1 MTHQSLCV
9 LNWLNFQLQYNENPE
24 DFNSE
29 VDSFAK
35 LRNTACVYINSSTGQ
50 ALDNAKQYYCQ
61 LQFFKNR
68 FQILE
73 SPLMK
78 KGPFDFPWADVIE
91 DPLNPFAMSM
101 HADLESEMAIVFYN
115 IGILHSNLGNKEDRL
130 SSESMKTACNHYQ
143 HAAGIFHS
151 LPDIFKLTKN
161 LDFNADSLAVMSYI
175 ALAQAQECILEK
187 SMLDNRKANSI
198 VKVGATV
205 VDFYKQSWKKIQ
217 NSNDELHEV
226 CSRDWVK
233 YLSKFTNFKMCYYN
247 AIANFFAG
255 VAAEEDSKW
264 GESVAYLARAEKS
277 LSYSIDTVKSNSI
290 LNKVVT
296 QATLQF
302 AMDVIV
308 GKSQIAKRENEFIYH
323 DKVPDG
329 ESLPELKGQALVKGF
344 PFDVTGVSTKDIFHR
359 LIPLEAHA
367 ASSLYSE
374 EKAKILRDLSSK
386 IDAKDEELTTFM
398 LSMNLEQVPN
408 AGDHIALPQELIESA
423 AGLSGV
429 HDNPVKKLSEK
440 MAKLAGISADVQAG
454 LDEVKEALDH
464 DASVKDK
471 QEKSWTEELKKY
483 QEIHQVASESNSK
496 LHQAIQVHV
505 DNLKILS
512 KPLDELQKH
521 IPSMA
526 DLDQEAEASIAEFQR
541 IVKKVDEMKTQ
552 RVKLLDELRDEIL
565 SDDITKKLVIHKENE
580 MPKLF
585 QTELGKH
592 ATKIKFL
599 EQNLKAQANIIQAMT
614 EVNAKY
620 VPTRRKVADL
630 IQARK
635 DKISSLV
642 ETFEAYESL
651 HEKVSKAVEFYE
663 KLAKNVGD
671 LQTKVQK
678 SAEEKKR
685 EAEAALAKMTK
696 GIQSKYQLI
705 WIR

>member
-1 MTHQSLCV
+1 
-9 LNWLNFQLQYNENPE
+9 
-24 DFNSE
+24 
-29 VDSFAK
+29 
-35 LRNTACVYINSSTGQ
+35 
-50 ALDNAKQYYCQ
+50 
-61 LQFFKNR
+61 
-68 FQILE
+68 
-73 SPLMK
+73 
-78 KGPFDFPWADVIE
+78 
-91 DPLNPFAMSM
+91 
-101 HADLESEMAIVFYN
+101 
-115 IGILHSNLGNKEDRL
+115 
-130 SSESMKTACNHYQ
+130 MKTACNHYQ

-161 LDFNADSLAVMSYI
+161 VDFNADSLAVMSYI

-187 SMLDNRKANSI
+187 SILDNRKANSI

-217 NSNDELHEV
+217 NSTDELHEV

-264 GESVAYLARAEKS
+264 GESVAYLTRAEKS
-277 LSYSIDTVKSNSI
+277 LNYSIDTVKSNSI
-290 LNKVVT
+290 LGKVVT

-323 DKVPDG
+323 DKVPES

-344 PFDVTGVSTKDIFHR
+344 PFDVNKVAGKDIFHK
-359 LIPLEAHA
+359 LIPLGKNFNLRSFEVRKLEHFLSFLVEAHA
-367 ASSLYSE
+367 ASSMYSE
-374 EKAKILRDLSSK
+374 EKAKILRDLSTK
-386 IDAKDEELTTFM
+386 IEAKDDELVNFM

-429 HDNPVKKLSEK
+429 HENPIKKLSEK
-440 MAKLAGISADVQAG
+440 MAKLAGISADVQAS
-454 LDEVKEALDH
+454 LDEVQDALGQDEQTADKKE
-464 DASVKDK
+464 KG
-471 QEKSWTEELKKY
+471 WMEELKKY
-483 QEIHQVASESNSK
+483 LEIHKVASESNAK

-505 DNLKILS
+505 ENLKILS
-512 KPLDELQKH
+512 KPLDELQEH

-526 DLDQEAEASIAEFQR
+526 HLDVEAETSIAEFQR
-541 IVKKVDEMKTQ
+541 IVKKVDEMKNQ
-552 RVKLLDELRDEIL
+552 RVQLMEELRDDIL
-565 SDDITKKLVIHKENE
+565 HDDITKKLVIHKENE

-585 QTELGKH
+585 QTELTKH
-592 ATKIKFL
+592 DTKIKFL
-599 EQNLKAQANIIQAMT
+599 EQNLKAQGNIIQAMT

-630 IQARK
+630 IQNRK

-642 ETFEAYESL
+642 DTFEAYESL
-651 HEKVSKAVEFYE
+651 NEKVSKAVEFYE
-663 KLAKNVGD
+663 KLAKNISD

-678 SAEEKKR
+678 SVVEKKR
-685 EAEAALAKMTK
+685 EAKAALDMMKK
-696 GIQSKYQLI
+696 GIQKLFCKYF
-705 WIR
+705 